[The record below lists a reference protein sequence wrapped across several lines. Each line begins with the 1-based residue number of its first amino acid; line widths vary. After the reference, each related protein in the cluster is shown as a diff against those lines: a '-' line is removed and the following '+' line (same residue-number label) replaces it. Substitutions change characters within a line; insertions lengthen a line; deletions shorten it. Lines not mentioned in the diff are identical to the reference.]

1 MKETRKITI
10 ELTKQE
16 VQDALLA
23 YILSRDK
30 SELTRIDNID
40 HIIKRVEVPGISFR
54 DCDYRE
60 EFDGIKV
67 FGS

>member
-1 MKETRKITI
+1 MKEIRKITI
-10 ELTKQE
+10 ELTKDE
-16 VQDALLA
+16 VKDALLA

-30 SELTRIDNID
+30 TELTRIDNID
-40 HIIKRVEVPGISFR
+40 HIIKRTEIPGPHFH
-54 DCDYRE
+54 DCDWRE

>member
-30 SELTRIDNID
+30 TELTRIDNID
-40 HIIKRVEVPGISFR
+40 HIIKRTQIPGMDIH
-54 DCDYRE
+54 DCDWRE